1 MSSINHLNRAIR
13 SGEEARA
20 LAMIVP
26 GDWLDRLDSDA
37 YQTPLCTAATA
48 KAGAVVSALINAG
61 AALEA
66 RNRLGE
72 TPLHCACQAGDET
85 IARLL
90 IAAGADVHAKAR
102 NPNSIDDGQT
112 VLIRAVFGRSL
123 PLIKH
128 LIELGVD
135 PGVTDARGW
144 GALQCAQFGGAKR
157 IADYLAKVIAAG
169 ADQQAISIH
178 EAVRARALARLKA
191 LASAGA
197 ALDEQEA
204 GTGPMLRTG
213 LTPLHIAAE
222 GVWLAGTE
230 FLLAQ
235 GVSADVLSLN
245 QLTPLMTL
253 SGGKQSAAVARALIV
268 AGADVNAQTATGI
281 CPLSACD
288 DAAAVNELLAAG
300 ADPNLK
306 SPDTGATVFLNACLY
321 TAPAILEA
329 MIDAGADLAAV
340 DAAGKGVEYY
350 ARSNHRARA
359 LINARL
365 GAARTPA
372 DVRRDAVKDLPKH
385 AKGEA
390 FKAYAEKLGAAFN
403 RKPAPW
409 KKRKG
414 AVYFHDVSLARI
426 HAYLGEA
433 MPASD
438 DARRHEAAVARLAVD
453 AREAGAVLFHL
464 EGLKDPARKPLV
476 LLPINEPLAPLVCCG
491 TNANLRGDATFVI
504 EQMMAI
510 AAEDPFDIY
519 GCGLDFVDVQLRAP
533 ARDASALAE
542 RLIAICPD
550 AGDFSDIPGSV
561 RSLADDI
568 TATGRFGLWWD

>member
-37 YQTPLCTAATA
+37 YQTPLCAAATA
-48 KAGAVVSALINAG
+48 KAAAVVSALINAS

-90 IAAGADVHAKAR
+90 IAAGADVHAKTS
-102 NPNSIDDGQT
+102 NPNSIDDGQN
-112 VLIRAVFGRSL
+112 VLIRAVFGRNL

-135 PGVTDARGW
+135 PGATDARGW
-144 GALQCAQFGGAKR
+144 GALQCAQFGGTKR

-191 LASAGA
+191 VASAGA

-204 GTGPMLRTG
+204 ASGPMLHNG

-235 GVSADVLSLN
+235 GVPADVRSLN
-245 QLTPLMTL
+245 RLTPLMML
-253 SGGKQSAAVARALIV
+253 NGGKQAAAVARALIA
-268 AGADVNAQTATGI
+268 AGADVNAQTPTGI

-288 DAAAVNELLAAG
+288 DVAAVKELLAAG
-300 ADPNLK
+300 ADPDLK

-321 TAPAILEA
+321 AAPAILEA

-340 DAAGKGVEYY
+340 DAAGKGVEDY

-372 DVRRDAVKDLPKH
+372 DVLRDAVKDMPKH

-409 KKRKG
+409 KNRKG
-414 AVYFHDVSLARI
+414 AVYFHDVSLVRI
-426 HAYLGEA
+426 LAYLGEA
-433 MPASD
+433 VPASD
-438 DARRHEAAVARLAVD
+438 DAAILARLAAD
-453 AREAGAVLFHL
+453 AREAGAALFHL
-464 EGLKDPARKPLV
+464 EGLKDPTRKPLV

-504 EQMMAI
+504 EQLMAI

-519 GCGLDFVDVQLRAP
+519 GCGLDFVDVQLRAAP
-533 ARDASALAE
+533 RNASALAE
-542 RLIAICPD
+542 HLIAICPD
-550 AGDFSDIPGSV
+550 AADFSDIPGSV
-561 RSLADDI
+561 RSLAEEI

>member
-1 MSSINHLNRAIR
+1 MASINQLNRAIR
-13 SGEEARA
+13 GGEESRA

-26 GDWLDRLDSDA
+26 GDWLNGLDSDA
-37 YQTPLCTAATA
+37 FQTPLCAAA
-48 KAGAVVSALINAG
+48 MAGAAPVVSALIAAG

-85 IARLL
+85 IARML
-90 IAAGADVHAKAR
+90 IAAGADVHAKTHH
-102 NPNSIDDGQT
+102 PNSIDDGQS

-123 PLIKH
+123 PLVRL
-128 LIELGVD
+128 LIEQGAD
-135 PGVTDARGW
+135 PGETDARGW
-144 GALQCAQFGGAKR
+144 GPLQCAQFGGAKR
-157 IADYLAKVIAAG
+157 IATYLAKVIAAST
-169 ADQQAISIH
+169 DRNAISIH

-191 LASAGA
+191 LAEAGA
-197 ALDEQEA
+197 TLDAQEA
-204 GTGPMLRTG
+204 VTVPMLRSG

-230 FLLAQ
+230 FLLTQ
-235 GVSADVLSLN
+235 GVPADVRSHN

-253 SGGKQSAAVARALIV
+253 NCGKEAAAVARALIA
-268 AGADVNAQTATGI
+268 AGADVNAQAGSGI
-281 CPLSACD
+281 CPLYACD
-288 DAAAVNELLAAG
+288 DVAAVKELLAAG
-300 ADPNLK
+300 ADPNFRN
-306 SPDTGATVFLNACLY
+306 PDTGATVFLYACLY
-321 TAPAILEA
+321 AAPAILEA

-340 DAAGKGVEYY
+340 DAAGKGVEFY

-359 LINARL
+359 LVNARL

-372 DVRRDAVKDLPKH
+372 DVLRDAVKDMPKH

-390 FKAYAEKLGAAFN
+390 FRAYADRLGAAFN

-414 AVYFHDVSLARI
+414 AVYFHDVSLTRI
-426 HAYLGEA
+426 HAFLGAA
-433 MPASD
+433 MPAGD
-438 DARRHEAAVARLAVD
+438 DAAILARLAVD

-464 EGLKDPARKPLV
+464 ESHKDPERKTLV
-476 LLPINEPLAPLVCCG
+476 LLPIAEPLAPLVCCG
-491 TNANLRGDATFVI
+491 TNANLRGDSTFVI

-533 ARDASALAE
+533 ARDAAALAE

-550 AGDFSDIPGSV
+550 AADFSDIPGSL
-561 RSLADDI
+561 RSLAHDI
-568 TATGRFGLWWD
+568 RTTGRFGLWWD